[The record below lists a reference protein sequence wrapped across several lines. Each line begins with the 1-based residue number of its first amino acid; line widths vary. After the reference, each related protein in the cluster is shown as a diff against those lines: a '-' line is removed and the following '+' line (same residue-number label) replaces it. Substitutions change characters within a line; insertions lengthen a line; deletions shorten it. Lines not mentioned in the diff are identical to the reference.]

1 MMFLWKKRM
10 AEFMSQ
16 AYEYNKS
23 HHSFVNEIKDQINYN
38 DLICD
43 AGCGLGYISLAL
55 SPYCRQI
62 HAIDLQEKPLKIL
75 KDNIS
80 KMNIKNILVKQENI
94 HEMTSSVQYD
104 KMIFSFFGSIEEA
117 LSIGK
122 KYCSGQIILLKNDA
136 RHHSMSIEKK
146 TYKGP
151 SFVKAKK
158 YLEQHQIPYQV
169 KKIKTEMGQPFR
181 SIEDAVYFF
190 NLYNRNLLKEIKEE
204 DVIELLDPI
213 KHPEYVYFYSVKKDI
228 AIITVESY
236 NLNS

>member
-1 MMFLWKKRM
+1 MMFLWKRRM

-23 HHSFVNEIKDQINYN
+23 HHSFVNAIKAQINH
-38 DLICD
+38 DDIICD

-55 SPYCRQI
+55 SPYCSQI
-62 HAIDLQEKPLKIL
+62 HAVDLQDKPLKIL
-75 KDNIS
+75 KDNIV
-80 KMNIKNILVKQENI
+80 KKEIKNILVKQEDI
-94 HEMTSSVQYD
+94 HNMTLNEIYD

-122 KYCSGQIILLKNDA
+122 EHCSGQIILLKNDA
-136 RHHSMSIEKK
+136 RHHSMSVEKRA
-146 TYKGP
+146 YKGP
-151 SFVKAKK
+151 SFEKAKK
-158 YLEQHQIPYQV
+158 YLEEHQIPYQV
-169 KKIKTEMGQPFR
+169 KRIKTEMGQPFR

-190 NLYNRNLLKEIKEE
+190 NLYNRNPQKEIKEE

-213 KHPEYVYFYSVKKDI
+213 DHPEYVYFYSVKKDI